1 MRHICYC
8 LHCPSVWYR
17 EVKVPFFNGTAGS
30 MTTRLITLATT
41 VGYFKWLPCWHSMG
55 KSDRITV
62 FNMLSPTNCKKDIL
76 PKYNSWPQSK
86 MMIGA
91 KTIPVHCR

>member
-1 MRHICYC
+1 
-8 LHCPSVWYR
+8 
-17 EVKVPFFNGTAGS
+17 
-30 MTTRLITLATT
+30 MTTRPITLATT

-55 KSDRITV
+55 KSNRITV

-86 MMIGA
+86 MMMLPNFPNLGLYVRL
-91 KTIPVHCR
+91 KGKCREKEKESKYTRVQKQFDKYL